1 MQWVKAAWQ
10 KAKSL
15 LARETDFDLRDMNFL
30 SNKQPENCR
39 WDLVSLGEV
48 LLRFDPENER
58 IHTARSFRVFD
69 GGAEYNVARGLAK
82 VLRRRTAIVTA
93 LANNSLGRLAEDF
106 VLQAGVDAS
115 EIVWRNDGAD
125 TRNGIYFIERG
136 FGLRAPTSCF
146 DRANTA
152 VSQLKTGEINW
163 REIFNQN
170 GTRWFHTGGV
180 FVGLSETTPEVA
192 KEAMR
197 VARANGAIV
206 SFDLNYRDSL
216 WKNKGGRE
224 AANAVNRELLP
235 FADVVFGAMDFDAR
249 LSQFNAEQFQHAAGK
264 MLSEFANLKIVCSTL
279 REVHSASRHDL
290 SAVCFANGAVF
301 KAKNYENIDVL
312 DRVGSG
318 DAFASG
324 LIYGLLAEKDFQF
337 AVECGAAHA
346 ILTMTAPGD
355 NSVSTLA
362 EIENLMQ
369 GAGGDV
375 NR

>member
-1 MQWVKAAWQ
+1 
-10 KAKSL
+10 
-15 LARETDFDLRDMNFL
+15 
-30 SNKQPENCR
+30 
-39 WDLVSLGEV
+39 LVSLGEV

-58 IHTARSFRVFD
+58 IHTARTFRVFD
-69 GGAEYNVARGLAK
+69 GGAEYNVARSLAK
-82 VLRRRTAIVTA
+82 VFRRRTAIVTA
-93 LANNSLGRLAEDF
+93 LADNALGRLAEDF
-106 VLQAGVDAS
+106 VFQAGVDAS
-115 EIVWRNDGAD
+115 EIIWRDGGGAD
-125 TRNGIYFIERG
+125 ARNGIYFIERG
-136 FGLRAPTSCF
+136 FGLRAPSSCF

-152 VSQLKTGEINW
+152 VSQLKTGEIIW
-163 REIFNQN
+163 REIFNQY

-192 KEAMR
+192 KEAMQA
-197 VARANGAIV
+197 ARANGAIV

-235 FADVVFGAMDFDAR
+235 LVDVVFGAMDFDAR
-249 LSQFNAEQFQHAAGK
+249 LSHFDAEKFRQTAEK
-264 MLSEFANLKIVCSTL
+264 MLSEFADLKIVCSTL

-290 SAVCFANGAVF
+290 SAVCFTNGEVF
-301 KAKNYENIDVL
+301 KAKSYENIEVL

-337 AVECGAAHA
+337 AVECGAVHA
-346 ILTMTAPGD
+346 VLAMTAPGD
-355 NSVSTLA
+355 NSSATL
-362 EIENLMQ
+362 EEVENLMQ
-369 GAGGDV
+369 GASGNV

>member
-1 MQWVKAAWQ
+1 MNYL
-10 KAKSL
+10 SDRL
-15 LARETDFDLRDMNFL
+15 L
-30 SNKQPENCR
+30 ENCR

-69 GGAEYNVARGLAK
+69 GGAEYNVARNLTK
-82 VLRRRTAIVTA
+82 VFRQKTAIITA
-93 LANNSLGRLAEDF
+93 LADNALGRLAEDF
-106 VLQAGVDAS
+106 VFQAGVDAS
-115 EIVWRNDGAD
+115 EIVWRSGGAD

-136 FGLRAPTSCF
+136 FGLRAPASCF

-163 REIFNQN
+163 HEIFNQN

-180 FVGLSETTPEVA
+180 FVGLSETTPDVA
-192 KEAMR
+192 REAMIE
-197 VARANGAIV
+197 ARKNGAIV

-224 AANAVNRELLP
+224 AANAVNRELFP

-249 LSQFNAEQFQHAAGK
+249 LSQFDAEKFRQAAEK
-264 MLSEFANLKIVCSTL
+264 MLSEFADLKIICSTL

-290 SAVCFANGAVF
+290 SAVCFTNGEVF
-301 KAKNYENIDVL
+301 KAKNYQDIDVL

-324 LIYGLLAEKDFQF
+324 LIYGLLAKKDFQY

-346 ILTMTAPGD
+346 CLAMTAPGD
-355 NSVSTLA
+355 NSAATLA
-362 EIENLMQ
+362 EIENLMR
-369 GAGGDV
+369 GAGGNV

>member
-1 MQWVKAAWQ
+1 M
-10 KAKSL
+10 
-15 LARETDFDLRDMNFL
+15 
-30 SNKQPENCR
+30 
-39 WDLVSLGEV
+39 VSLGEV

-58 IHTARSFRVFD
+58 IHTARTFRVFD
-69 GGAEYNVARGLAK
+69 GGAEYNVARSLAK
-82 VLRRRTAIVTA
+82 VFRRKTAIVTA
-93 LANNSLGRLAEDF
+93 LADNALGRLAEDF
-106 VLQAGVDAS
+106 VLQGGVDGS
-115 EIVWRNDGAD
+115 EIVWRDGGTD
-125 TRNGIYFIERG
+125 TRNGLYFIERG
-136 FGLRAPTSCF
+136 FGLRAPSSCF

-152 VSQLKTGEINW
+152 VSKLKTGEINW
-163 REIFNQN
+163 HGIFHQN
-170 GTRWFHTGGV
+170 GTRWLHTGGV

-192 KEAMR
+192 KEAMQA
-197 VARANGAIV
+197 ARANGAIV

-216 WKNKGGRE
+216 WKNKGGRD
-224 AANAVNRELLP
+224 AANRINRELLP

-249 LSQFNAEQFQHAAGK
+249 LSRFNAQKSRQAAEK
-264 MLSEFANLKIVCSTL
+264 MTGEFAELKIVASTL

-290 SAVCFANGAVF
+290 SAVCYAKGEVF

-324 LIYGLLAEKDFQF
+324 LIYALQIEKDFQY

-346 ILTMTAPGD
+346 CLAMTSPGD
-355 NSVSTLA
+355 NSSVTIA
-362 EIENLMQ
+362 EVENLMH